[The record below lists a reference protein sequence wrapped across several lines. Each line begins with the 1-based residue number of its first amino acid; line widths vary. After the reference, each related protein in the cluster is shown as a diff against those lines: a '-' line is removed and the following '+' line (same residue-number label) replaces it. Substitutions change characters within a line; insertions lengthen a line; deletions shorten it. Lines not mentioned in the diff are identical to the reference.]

1 MSRFV
6 SSDFESLRLFLIE
19 YGLKDTCQNIEFLKI
34 LKSIHKSYLSLLVF
48 YSELKINHSNDF
60 DSEILNRMAE
70 TCSDFGNSILLTTH
84 GMYKQASM
92 SNRSAIENFAKSI
105 CYAHD
110 NTVISDFSVRSV
122 FSKTS
127 SLSYFSDKTLND
139 KFNLITSIYSN
150 LCSYTHTATIT
161 NMSHISALND
171 LPKFNIEKS
180 TEISTLY
187 KKLVKCCLYIYI
199 RIYRGYF
206 FKFSPDNRDII
217 FEIFSPKERLG
228 IMEAEAF

>member
-6 SSDFESLRLFLIE
+6 SSDFESLKLFLIE
-19 YGLKDTCQNIEFLKI
+19 YNLKDTCQNVEFLRI
-34 LKSIHKSYLSLLVF
+34 LKSIHKAYLSLLAF
-48 YSELKINHSNDF
+48 YSELKINYSTDF
-60 DSEILNRMAE
+60 DSEVLNRMAE

-92 SNRSAIENFAKSI
+92 SNRSAIENFSKSI
-105 CYAHD
+105 CYVHD
-110 NTVISDFSVRSV
+110 NTVITDSSVRSI
-122 FSKTS
+122 FNKTS
-127 SLSYFSDKTLND
+127 HLSCFLDPVLSE
-139 KFNLITSIYSN
+139 KFNLIINIYSE

-180 TEISTLY
+180 TEFSISY

-199 RIYRGYF
+199 RLYRVYF

-217 FEIFSPKERLG
+217 FEVFSPKERRS
-228 IMEAEAF
+228 IMENKAF